1 MGCLYEKN
9 VNPNHGISNSV
20 FNEFDNNDDIIFIN
34 KSNSVNTSSNNNIL
48 ITDPLHNKRLL
59 MLPIIS
65 IVFLVTLVS
74 SMSYAYYA
82 LSTNTVN
89 ASNVNTAMP
98 SRVAC
103 NFNVTNSSF
112 ATTVTAEQF
121 GQTNMGSTMFSN
133 TISSNVSLNGA
144 SWLSM

>member
-1 MGCLYEKN
+1 MRRN

-34 KSNSVNTSSNNNIL
+34 KSNSVNTSSNNML

-74 SMSYAYYA
+74 SMSYAYYS
-82 LSTNTVN
+82 LKTNTVN
-89 ASNVNTAMP
+89 SSYVNTQMP